1 MKKNLS
7 QNLMNYLTENGLR
20 VDDIE
25 QIDDLS
31 TIEITIE
38 WGDWKHEHRRCA
50 YLVDKFSEIED
61 LDIFYLGCDVLEED
75 GSDCYSGVHKF
86 LLMD

>member
-7 QNLMNYLTENGLR
+7 KNLMNYLTENGLR

-31 TIEITIE
+31 TIEITI
-38 WGDWKHEHRRCA
+38 DIIYIKHIIVC
-50 YLVDKFSEIED
+50 
-61 LDIFYLGCDVLEED
+61 
-75 GSDCYSGVHKF
+75 
-86 LLMD
+86 LLFQKY

>member
-1 MKKNLS
+1 MKQELS
-7 QNLMNYLTENGLR
+7 KNLMNYFNENGLR
-20 VDDIE
+20 VDEIE
-25 QIDDLS
+25 WIDVLK

-38 WGDWKHEHRRCA
+38 WGDWKHEHQRCR
-50 YLVDKFSEIED
+50 YLVNKFSEIED
-61 LDIFYLGCDVLEED
+61 LDIFYLACDVLEEE